1 MSQTIKYVS
10 IKNYKW
16 IKDVEVGDLK
26 RFVAIFWENWAWKT
40 SFIEAIKSA
49 IKLEKWGNSKVRIW
63 EEKGEIIVEFDDF
76 TIKRIIGEKGDLKVE
91 HNGELVSRPQ
101 SWLDNIFLWS
111 IGDPNKF
118 LNLHDKEKIKYLLE
132 TQGKK
137 IEYDALESQ
146 RSPLFEQRKDIHRT
160 YLAKKEEVDQT
171 DTTEFETDIEDNWEK
186 LSQLHEK
193 LQKAE
198 IHNKSFY
205 DMEARLER
213 WNRLIIDLESDI
225 RQSEWTIEEL
235 EKRLKEERE
244 KLSQKKID
252 HSKATDLK
260 ISIQKEIDVFDQEDT
275 KSIITEIEEL
285 NKKDQWLSDIKARKR
300 LYNSQCEQ
308 RDTLQW
314 KWKDLDNSVKEIEQ
328 QQNDLIR
335 SLDIWYELK
344 LEDGVMSLKVE
355 DTWIPLDELNKALQ
369 IELAVDICLKWPNK
383 IKVITIEDAN
393 TLDPQTLERIREKI
407 EKFGAQC
414 FLETVY
420 NTGYE
425 EITIK
430 DWEIL
435 STNK

>member
-1 MSQTIKYVS
+1 MTQTIKYVS
-10 IKNYKW
+10 IKNFKG
-16 IKDVEVGDLK
+16 IKEVEVKDIS
-26 RFVAIFWENWAWKT
+26 RFVAIFWENWAGKT

-49 IKLEKWGNSKVRIW
+49 IKLEKGWNNKVRIW
-63 EEKGEIIVEFDDF
+63 EEKWEIIVEFDDF
-76 TIKRIIGEKGDLKVE
+76 TIKRIIGEKWDLRVE

-137 IEYDALESQ
+137 LEYDALEQ
-146 RSPLFEQRKDIHRT
+146 KRSPLFEERKDVHRT
-160 YLAKKEEVDQT
+160 YLAKKEEVDKT
-171 DTTEFETDIEDNWEK
+171 DTTEFDTDLEYNEWK
-186 LSQLHEK
+186 LAELHDK

-198 IHNKSFY
+198 EHNRSFY
-205 DMEARLER
+205 DMESRLER
-213 WNRLIIDLESDI
+213 GERVIIELESSI
-225 RQSEWTIEEL
+225 RSWEATIEDL

-244 KLSQKKID
+244 KLSQKKIE
-252 HSKATDLK
+252 HSKAIDLK
-260 ISIQKEIDVFDQEDT
+260 ISIQKEIDTFNKEDT
-275 KSIITEIEEL
+275 KNVLAEIEEL
-285 NKKDQWLSDIKARKR
+285 NKKSQWLSDIKARKR
-300 LYNSQCEQ
+300 LYDSQCDQ
-308 RDTLQW
+308 RDILQS
-314 KWKDLDNSVKEIEQ
+314 KRKDLDTSVKDIEQ

-335 SLDIWYELK
+335 SLDIWYELR

-407 EKFGAQC
+407 EKLEAQC

-430 DWEIL
+430 NWEVL
-435 STNK
+435 TADK

>member
-26 RFVAIFWENWAWKT
+26 RFVAIFWENWAGKT

-49 IKLEKWGNSKVRIW
+49 IKLEKGWNSKVRIG
-63 EEKGEIIVEFDDF
+63 EEKWEIIVEFDDF

-101 SWLDNIFLWS
+101 SWLDNLFLGT

-137 IEYDALESQ
+137 LEYDALESQ
-146 RSPLFEQRKDIHRT
+146 RSPLFEERKDIHRT
-160 YLAKKEEVDQT
+160 YLAKKEEVEKT
-171 DTTEFETDIEDNWEK
+171 DTTEFEWELDDNSGK
-186 LSQLHEK
+186 LTELHDK

-198 IHNKSFY
+198 DHNRSFY

-235 EKRLKEERE
+235 EKKLKDERD
-244 KLSQKKID
+244 KLTQKKID
-252 HSKATDLK
+252 HNKATELK
-260 ISIQKEIDVFDQEDT
+260 ISIQKEIDVFDKEDT
-275 KSIITEIEEL
+275 KNILAEIEEL
-285 NKKDQWLSDIKARKR
+285 NKKSQWLSDIKARKR
-300 LYNSQCEQ
+300 LYDSQCLQ
-308 RDTLQW
+308 REDLRI
-314 KWKDLDNSVKEIEQ
+314 KWKELDTQVKDLEQ

-335 SLDIWYELK
+335 SLDIWHELK
-344 LEDGVMSLKVE
+344 LEDWVMSLKVE

-393 TLDPQTLERIREKI
+393 TLDPQTLERIRLKI
-407 EKFGAQC
+407 EKFEAQC

-420 NTGYE
+420 NTWYE

-435 STNK
+435 STNN